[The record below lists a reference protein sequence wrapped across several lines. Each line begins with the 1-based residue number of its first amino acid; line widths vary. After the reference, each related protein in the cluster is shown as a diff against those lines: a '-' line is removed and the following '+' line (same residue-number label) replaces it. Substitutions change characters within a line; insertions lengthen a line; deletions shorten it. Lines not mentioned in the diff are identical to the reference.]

1 MARIDAK
8 YRTSV
13 TVSGGRK
20 GRAVSDDGVLD
31 VQLRTPNLNGVADG
45 TNPEQL
51 FGAAWGACLQ
61 SALGAVARSE
71 GVDVAGSTV
80 KVEIGQGPD
89 ESGGYGLSARIGI
102 SIPGVD
108 RETGERLVAGA
119 HAICP
124 YSKATRGNIDA
135 EVTLV

>member
-1 MARIDAK
+1 MGKIDVK

-13 TVSGGRK
+13 TVSGGRM
-20 GRAVSDDGVLD
+20 GQAVSDDGVLD
-31 VQLRTPNLNGVADG
+31 VQLRTPKLNGVAEG

-61 SALGAVARSE
+61 SALGGAARRA
-71 GVDVAGSTV
+71 GVDTSGSTI
-80 KVEIGQGPD
+80 KVEIGQGQD
-89 ESGGYGLSARIGI
+89 ADGGYGLAARIEI

-108 RETGERLVAGA
+108 RDVAQRLVDEANA
-119 HAICP
+119 TCP
-124 YSKATRGNIDA
+124 YSKAVKGNIEA